1 MDKLSH
7 TLLYADD
14 TNIILTSTNYND
26 LQKTVNVTLQP
37 ISEWLQLNQLVFN
50 KNKTLPIN
58 FSLAK
63 TLTHTL
69 NITLDNQNLTLT
81 ESINFSSMHLDT
93 NLSRKLHGKI
103 IEETEYSMLYKK
115 FVLLSD
121 SRLIKD
127 SLFRTFSVI
136 VAT

>member
-14 TNIILTSTNYND
+14 ANIILTSTNCTD
-26 LQKTVNVTLQP
+26 LQKTVNVTLQL
-37 ISEWLQLNQLVFN
+37 ISELLQINQLVLI
-50 KNKTLPIN
+50 KNKIFAIS

-81 ESINFSSMHLDT
+81 ESINFSSMNLDT

-103 IEETEYSMLYKK
+103 IEETEHSMLYKK
-115 FVLLSD
+115 FILLSD

-127 SLFRTFSVI
+127 SLFCTFSVTAAI
-136 VAT
+136 

>member
-7 TLLYADD
+7 ILLYADD
-14 TNIILTSTNYND
+14 TNIILTSTNYKY
-26 LQKTVNVTLQP
+26 LQKTVNLTLQL
-37 ISEWLQLNQLVFN
+37 ISEWLQINQLVMN
-50 KNKTLPIN
+50 KNKIFAIN

-69 NITLDNQNLTLT
+69 NITLDNQHLTLT
-81 ESINFSSMHLDT
+81 ESINFSGMHLDT
-93 NLSRKLHGKI
+93 NLSWKLHGKI

-127 SLFRTFSVI
+127 SLFCTFSVT